1 MCLFWNCHFD
11 KGERMILGV
20 SHKQIQALN
29 TVLIQRMHSNQNN
42 TIQDDSESGDGHV
55 QSLDKGLIF
64 SLSSFHLEKS

>member
-1 MCLFWNCHFD
+1 
-11 KGERMILGV
+11 MILGV

-42 TIQDDSESGDGHV
+42 TIEDDSEAGDGHV

-64 SLSSFHLEKS
+64 SFSSFHFEKS